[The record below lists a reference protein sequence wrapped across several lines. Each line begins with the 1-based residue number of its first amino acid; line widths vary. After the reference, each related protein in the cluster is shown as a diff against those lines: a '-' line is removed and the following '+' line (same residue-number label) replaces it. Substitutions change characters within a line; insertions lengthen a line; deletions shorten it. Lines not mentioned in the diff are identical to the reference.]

1 MKQKALNLDYDVSVS
16 LLEKK
21 HYEICED
28 EEVIDIFLEI
38 SMKRKGGHI
47 IIAPPGLLVIVS
59 WVLGI
64 TTAFLLFLP
73 SAWKTKGW
81 VKLVIRWSSLHFQTF
96 SFFLR
101 HSTFF
106 HGKFYL

>member
-21 HYEICED
+21 YYDVSED
-28 EEVIDIFLEI
+28 EEKIDIFLEI

-59 WVLGI
+59 WVIGI
-64 TTAFLLFLP
+64 TIAFLLFLP
-73 SAWKTKGW
+73 SAWKSKGW
-81 VKLVIRWSSLHFQTF
+81 VKLAIRRLPFIF
-96 SFFLR
+96 RPLAFLG
-101 HSTFF
+101 HSTFYQPRS
-106 HGKFYL
+106 G

>member
-21 HYEICED
+21 QYDVSED
-28 EEVIDIFLEI
+28 EEKMDIFLEI

-64 TTAFLLFLP
+64 NIDFLLF
-73 SAWKTKGW
+73 
-81 VKLVIRWSSLHFQTF
+81 
-96 SFFLR
+96 
-101 HSTFF
+101 
-106 HGKFYL
+106 FYPTH

>member
-21 HYEICED
+21 HYDVSED
-28 EEVIDIFLEI
+28 EEKIDIFLDI
-38 SMKRKGGHI
+38 SMKRKGGLI

-64 TTAFLLFLP
+64 NIDFLL
-73 SAWKTKGW
+73 
-81 VKLVIRWSSLHFQTF
+81 
-96 SFFLR
+96 SFFT
-101 HSTFF
+101 TF
-106 HGKFYL
+106 

>member
-21 HYEICED
+21 HYDVSED
-28 EEVIDIFLEI
+28 EEKKDIFLDI

-59 WVLGI
+59 WVIGI
-64 TTAFLLFLP
+64 TIAFLLFLP
-73 SAWKTKGW
+73 SEIEGQGHT
-81 VKLVIRWSSLHFQTF
+81 L
-96 SFFLR
+96 
-101 HSTFF
+101 
-106 HGKFYL
+106 

>member
-21 HYEICED
+21 HYDVSED
-28 EEVIDIFLEI
+28 EEKIDIFLDI
-38 SMKRKGGHI
+38 SMKRKGGLI

-64 TTAFLLFLP
+64 TIAFLLFLP
-73 SAWKTKGW
+73 SAWKAKG
-81 VKLVIRWSSLHFQTF
+81 
-96 SFFLR
+96 
-101 HSTFF
+101 
-106 HGKFYL
+106 